1 MKADSKSGLSSYTP
15 EEMSELY
22 KKDPQRFEELAEQA
36 LQDACIGRNPEQ
48 TLKFQQMQWNIDAQ
62 LRRAKTPLGRMH
74 VMENIFYTRVFGENG
89 ELAHLMQE
97 CTELVRVA
105 TGTDGPPTAEP
116 VTRREPVVVKRPV
129 LQLVKR

>member
-1 MKADSKSGLSSYTP
+1 VKTDSKSGLSSYTP

-22 KKDPQRFEELAEQA
+22 KKDPQRFEELAEEA
-36 LQDACIGRNPEQ
+36 LKDACIGRSPEQ
-48 TLKFQQMQWNIDAQ
+48 TLKFQQMQWSIDAQ

-74 VMENIFYTRVFGENG
+74 VMESIFYTKVFGENG

-105 TGTDGPPTAEP
+105 TGTDGAPKSEP
-116 VTRREPVVVKRPV
+116 VPRSEPVEAKRPF
-129 LQLVKR
+129 LKLVKR

>member
-1 MKADSKSGLSSYTP
+1 MKTDSTSGLSSYTP

-22 KKDPQRFEELAEQA
+22 KNDPQRFEELAEQA
-36 LQDACIGRNPEQ
+36 LKDACVGRTPEQ

-105 TGTDGPPTAEP
+105 TGTDGPSQSEP
-116 VTRREPVVVKRPV
+116 APRSEPVVSKRPV